1 MNGWLAGPAASIR
14 QLGTFL
20 TITLGRRAILEII
33 LPEGLVVVRSSHPGI
48 LVRGAQLIW
57 SELLLFRTGSLSTD
71 GVYSPVHRV
80 CDVTA
85 RC

>member
-1 MNGWLAGPAASIR
+1 MNGWLAGPAAPIR

-20 TITLGRRAILEII
+20 TITLGRRAILEI
-33 LPEGLVVVRSSHPGI
+33 GLVVVRSSHPGI